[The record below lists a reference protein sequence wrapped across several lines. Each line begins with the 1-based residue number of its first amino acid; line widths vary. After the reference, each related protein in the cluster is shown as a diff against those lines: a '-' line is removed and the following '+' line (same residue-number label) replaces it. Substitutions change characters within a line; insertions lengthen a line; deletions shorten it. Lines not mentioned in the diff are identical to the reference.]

1 MRMTNRLFVLLVA
14 GMLVISGAACQRSDD
29 RPVEA
34 APEPDEV
41 LTSADQTF
49 LNDVLRVHVE
59 EQALARLAK
68 TKTQNEDVR
77 DYAEMLENDHT
88 DALQNTVDLMEK
100 YNIQQP
106 ADLDMARQT
115 ATAKFEGKTGQSFDV
130 EYVNM
135 MVMGHQQVLDKAQ
148 QHLATTQNEDV
159 REFAEDLKDSVEK
172 HLNAGKEIQ
181 AKPVGT
187 N

>member
-1 MRMTNRLFVLLVA
+1 MKTTNRLFVFLVA
-14 GMLVISGAACQRSDD
+14 GMLVITGAACQRSED

-41 LTSADQTF
+41 LTAADQTF
-49 LNDVLRVHVE
+49 LNDVLRIHVE

-68 TKTQNEDVR
+68 TKAQNEDVR

-88 DALQNTVDLMEK
+88 DALQDTVDLMEK

-106 ADLDMARQT
+106 ADLDMTRQT
-115 ATAKFEGKTGQSFDV
+115 ATAKFEGKTGQAFDQ
-130 EYVNM
+130 EYINM
-135 MVMGHQQVLDKAQ
+135 MVQGHQQALDKAQ
-148 QHLATTQNEDV
+148 QHSAATQNEDV
-159 REFAEDLKDSVEK
+159 REFAQDMMGSVEK
-172 HLNAGKEIQ
+172 HLNEAKEIQ
-181 AKPVGT
+181 AEPVRT